1 MWPTSPALK
10 QNSSLLG
17 ADLVR
22 LATKK
27 TSLRSLSSPTPSTWP
42 RRYSILGRIHIK
54 STWQLSSMNFGS
66 SSPLAK
72 EITLNF
78 GNVLVNSSG
87 IFTNLPTK
95 TQNRSNSY
103 QYSQARF
110 LKTSVKKLI
119 VITISTCRRWLFKL
133 QMEKANNSTILLNC
147 SIPKRALG
155 FNFLN
160 TPIHY
165 VLELQEPSQI
175 TLQ

>member
-72 EITLNF
+72 EITSNF
-78 GNVLVNSSG
+78 GNALVDSSG
-87 IFTNLPTK
+87 IFTNPLTK
-95 TQNRSNSY
+95 TQKCSNPY
-103 QYSQARF
+103 QYSWARS
-110 LKTSVKKLI
+110 LGTSAKKLI
-119 VITISTCRRWLFKL
+119 ATTTSTCRRWLFKRW
-133 QMEKANNSTILLNC
+133 MEKANNSMISSTI
-147 SIPKRALG
+147 
-155 FNFLN
+155 
-160 TPIHY
+160 T
-165 VLELQEPSQI
+165 
-175 TLQ
+175 